1 MNLPNKTEKDHK
13 ELAFAISKHQILG
26 YTIECYA
33 VTRNKKQL
41 FEYDY
46 KRINLH
52 TCHDYFD
59 EISKEELH
67 VMALIDQYADEN
79 LMKRFNFKKVQS
91 RYFLE
96 SLEADF
102 IKTYIRPFIDKRIYK
117 AVEHITTTGLPLYY
131 KGEMLDRIKEE
142 PLEMLEEFA
151 ETCFNF
157 HKLPEE
163 THYNLEITYQKQ
175 NLNLYKQDGF
185 LLSAK
190 PCTLLLSNKILRF
203 NPEWDGMKLTPF
215 FNKEY
220 LVVPKKSERE
230 FFKKFVL
237 KSILLYPFKN
247 KGFEVKIVEDAPVPV
262 LKLENHWQH
271 HMAMGLYF
279 KYDPNIVFHAKNSQ
293 KSTAHLTED
302 NGVFAF
308 RKVIRN
314 TQLELNIAQKV
325 RQLGMVAADGPYF
338 TFEKFHQPLYN
349 EEKINV
355 KEMLHG
361 YIDWINQNIDTLKKD
376 GIVIENNIIDQNYIT
391 GKHDISFNIETKPDW
406 FDIYGTVKVNEFEFP
421 FIQLKKNIL
430 NQDREYL
437 LPNNSI
443 FLIPE
448 EWMSMY
454 YDVFRFSFDK
464 KGSLSIK
471 KHHSGLIETSYFKGA
486 SLPEVDFE
494 VEGKEYNLSGSF
506 KANLR
511 PYQKNGY
518 NWMMFLKEKGFGG
531 CLADDMGL
539 RKTVQTI
546 ALLAKVHLNES
557 KEDQP
562 DQTKKNQTPQL
573 SLFESEA
580 TENTVTESNRSTQ
593 ASLIVMPLSLIH
605 NWIQEIK
612 KFAPALKVLQHTGVA
627 RTQNISEF
635 DQYHAVLTTYGI
647 IRNDSEMLQKY
658 TFQYIILDESQTI
671 KNAHSKIYGAIKKL
685 NAENCLVLS
694 GTPIENSLR
703 DLWTQ
708 FSFIN
713 PGMLNSYS
721 FFQDYFV
728 NRIEKQQNDEYIGKL
743 QKLIHPFIL
752 RRTKEQVVK
761 ELPELSEKIQYCEMT
776 EEQRKLY
783 ETKKSEVRNSIL
795 NLIEQGKE
803 KKSGFLVLSGL
814 TKLRILANHPLM
826 NDQNYTGGSGK
837 YEEVIRNVEKILSE
851 DHKVLI
857 FSQFVKN
864 LHLFRDYF
872 AQKNWEYT
880 LLTGG
885 TSEKSRQALIDQFKK
900 QKNNRLF
907 LISLKAGG
915 LGLNLTDAD
924 YVFMLDPWWNPA
936 VERQAINRAHR
947 IGQDKNVFVYKFI
960 TRNTVEEKIL
970 TLQKKKSQL
979 ANLFI
984 NENNPLK
991 SLSLSELKDLM

>member
-1 MNLPNKTEKDHK
+1 SL
-13 ELAFAISKHQILG
+13 
-26 YTIECYA
+26 
-33 VTRNKKQL
+33 V
-41 FEYDY
+41 
-46 KRINLH
+46 
-52 TCHDYFD
+52 
-59 EISKEELH
+59 
-67 VMALIDQYADEN
+67 DQYAEEN
-79 LMKRFNFKKVQS
+79 LMKRFNYKKVQS
-91 RYFLE
+91 RYFFD

-102 IKTYIRPFIDKRIYK
+102 IKKHIRPFIDKRIYEV
-117 AVEHITTTGLPLYY
+117 VEQITATGLPLYF
-131 KGEMLDRIKEE
+131 KGELLERIKEE

-175 NLNLYKQDGF
+175 NLNLYKQQGF

-190 PCTLLLSNKILRF
+190 PCVLVLNNKILRF

-215 FNKEY
+215 FKKEY
-220 LVVPKKSERE
+220 LVVPQRNERE

-237 KSILLYPFKN
+237 KSILLHPFKN
-247 KGFEVKIVEDAPVPV
+247 KGFEVEIIEDAPIPV

-271 HMAMGLYF
+271 HMALGLFF
-279 KYDPNIVFHAKNSQ
+279 KYDPNIVFHAKNPQ
-293 KSTAHLTED
+293 KSTAYLTEE

-314 TQLELNIAQKV
+314 PQLELKTAEKIK
-325 RQLGMVAADGPYF
+325 QLGMITADGPYF
-338 TFEKFHQPLYN
+338 IFEKFHQQLYN

-361 YIDWINQNIDTLKKD
+361 YIDWINQNTDTLKEN
-376 GIVIENNIIDQNYIT
+376 GIVIENNFSDQNYIT
-391 GKHDISFNIETKPDW
+391 GKHDISFNIKTKPDW
-406 FDIYGTVKVNEFEFP
+406 FDIYGMVKVQEFEFP
-421 FIQLKKNIL
+421 FIQLKNNIL
-430 NQDREYL
+430 NQNREYL
-437 LPNNSI
+437 LPNKSI

-454 YDVFRFSFDK
+454 YDVFRFGDY
-464 KGSLSIK
+464 GQDSLRIK
-471 KHHSGLIETSYFKGA
+471 KLHTGLMESSNFKDA
-486 SLPEVDFE
+486 SLPELDFE
-494 VEGKEYNLSGSF
+494 VQGKEYELPGSF
-506 KANLR
+506 RASLR

-539 RKTVQTI
+539 GKTVQTI
-546 ALLAKVHLNES
+546 ALLTKIHLDES
-557 KEDQP
+557 TEYQADTLRKTHAQ
-562 DQTKKNQTPQL
+562 QL
-573 SLFESEA
+573 TLFEPEP
-580 TENTVTESNRSTQ
+580 TQITKTESSELSK

-605 NWIQEIK
+605 NWIHEIK
-612 KFAPALKVLQHTGVA
+612 KFAPGLKVMQHTGAA

-635 DQYHAVLTTYGI
+635 DQYHVVLTTYGI

-685 NAENCLVLS
+685 KAENCLVLS

-728 NRIEKQQNDEYIGKL
+728 NRIEKQQNDEYIQKL

-814 TKLRILANHPLM
+814 TRLRIIANHPLM

-837 YEEVIRNVEKILSE
+837 YDEVIRNVEKILSE

-864 LHLFRDYF
+864 LHLFRDHF
-872 AQKNWEYT
+872 AQKNWEYS

-885 TSEKSRQALIDQFKK
+885 TSEKNRQMLIDQFKN

-991 SLSLSELKDLM
+991 SLSLKELKDLM